1 MNLLAMAYVSDAPRE
16 RAKLLAPCFL
26 RGDSGTTESSPF
38 ALSSMLAPP
47 TLARNVVVVPSA
59 KQSASTS
66 LSICSRLEGRSE
78 PPTTPSIRAA
88 SSLCAIT
95 RGSPRSV
102 RASHRPVADHRSR
115 AAAASVCCRTAS
127 SISAA
132 RRAKRENSAAPNPSA
147 AKILVNSRSRV
158 RANRGSLFEGSN
170 AKSCPCFVQKATRSA
185 LRSPSSGRARK
196 TPSRIATSGMPAR
209 PAIPEPRNRRNRMV
223 SAWSSA

>member
-1 MNLLAMAYVSDAPRE
+1 MAYVSDAPRE

-26 RGDSGTTESSPF
+26 RGDSGTTESSHF

-132 RRAKRENSAAPNPSA
+132 RRASHFKELRTYYFHNCIYGVVYPTEELSEPVPIPQVIGDTGRHYQLVLVGDALMAAYELLDAPSFGA
-147 AKILVNSRSRV
+147 SEKGA
-158 RANRGSLFEGSN
+158 
-170 AKSCPCFVQKATRSA
+170 
-185 LRSPSSGRARK
+185 SGL
-196 TPSRIATSGMPAR
+196 G
-209 PAIPEPRNRRNRMV
+209 
-223 SAWSSA
+223 W